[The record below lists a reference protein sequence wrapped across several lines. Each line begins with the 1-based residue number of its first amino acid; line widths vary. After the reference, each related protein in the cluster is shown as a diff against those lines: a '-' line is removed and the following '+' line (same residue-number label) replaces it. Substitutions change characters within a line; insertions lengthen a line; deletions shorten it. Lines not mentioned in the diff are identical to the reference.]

1 MEVGMDGEIRT
12 QRLGC
17 ACVGTGVVVAGE
29 WQHVSGEMRWTRVT
43 HPCPDCARA
52 DDVASRETLPA
63 PRPLEMECWDDD
75 ALEVDCGAA
84 DEGCDACDGDGYHVE
99 TRETPDGEI
108 IEVGPRR
115 ACPRCDGRG
124 LVASEA
130 SIAACREGY
139 ASLPVDDDEAGVRAW
154 PLSYAEAR
162 PAQPCSVR
170 GAA

>member
-1 MEVGMDGEIRT
+1 MDGEIRT

-43 HPCPDCARA
+43 HPCPDCRRA

-75 ALEVDCGAA
+75 ALEVDDGSA

-99 TRETPDGEI
+99 MRETSDGER

-115 ACPRCDGRG
+115 KCLRCDGRG

-130 SIAACREGY
+130 TMRACEEGY
-139 ASLPVDDDEAGVRAW
+139 ASMPIDDDEAGVRAW

-162 PAQPCSVR
+162 PEQPCVVR
-170 GAA
+170 EVA